1 METYGSFYRRHK
13 DKLFGYLMRL
23 TGDYQLASDIMQESF
38 TRMLEHYGPE
48 SLNVRLLFTIARNGV
63 FDDVRKKAH
72 RKEQIGDIEEPSIDL
87 EQQLLVREEY
97 KKVMAAMQRL
107 EETERDILAL
117 IVSSNLTYRD
127 IAEIT
132 GISEANVKVKVHR
145 ARVKIKKML
154 TMGAK

>member
-1 METYGSFYRRHK
+1 MEEYSSFYRSNK

-23 TGDYQLASDIMQESF
+23 TCDYQISSDIMQESF
-38 TRMLEHYGPE
+38 MRLLTHYGPG
-48 SLNVRLLFTIARNGV
+48 SQNGSLLFTIARNTV
-63 FDDVRKKAH
+63 LDNVRKKAH
-72 RKEQIGDIEEPSIDL
+72 RKGQAGGIKKETFDP

-97 KKVMAAMQRL
+97 KQVMAAMQRL

-127 IAEIT
+127 IAEVT

-145 ARVKIKKML
+145 ARVKIKKIL

>member
-1 METYGSFYRRHK
+1 METYGSFYRTHK

-23 TGDYQLASDIMQESF
+23 TGDYQLAGDIMQESF

-48 SLNVRLLFTIARNGV
+48 SQNVKLLFTIARNGV

-97 KKVMAAMQRL
+97 KQVMAAMQRL

-127 IAEIT
+127 IAEVT

-145 ARVKIKKML
+145 ARVKIKKIL

>member
-1 METYGSFYRRHK
+1 M
-13 DKLFGYLMRL
+13 LFR
-23 TGDYQLASDIMQESF
+23 SDD
-38 TRMLEHYGPE
+38 
-48 SLNVRLLFTIARNGV
+48 A
-63 FDDVRKKAH
+63 RKKAH
-72 RKEQIGDIEEPSIDL
+72 RKEQIGDIEEPGLDL

-97 KKVMAAMQRL
+97 KQVMAAMQRL

-127 IAEIT
+127 IAEVT

-154 TMGAK
+154 TMGEK